1 MTITTKYEI
10 GQKVYF
16 MDENKIHAAEIQSV
30 NIFALGG
37 RLPQISYNLN
47 YRRQEDSLSRFT
59 MHENLLYQT
68 KQELLNEL

>member
-30 NIFALGG
+30 NVFVLGG
-37 RLPQISYNLN
+37 RLQQISYNLN

-68 KQELLNEL
+68 KQELLNDL

>member
-30 NIFALGG
+30 NIFVLGG
-37 RLPQISYNLN
+37 RLN
-47 YRRQEDSLSRFT
+47 
-59 MHENLLYQT
+59 
-68 KQELLNEL
+68 

>member
-30 NIFALGG
+30 NIFVLGG
-37 RLPQISYNLN
+37 KSPQISYNLN
-47 YRRQEDSLSRFT
+47 YLKQEDSLSRFT
-59 MHENLLYQT
+59 LRENLLYQT
-68 KQELLNEL
+68 KQELLNAL

>member
-30 NIFALGG
+30 NTFVLGG
-37 RLPQISYNLN
+37 KSPQISYNLN
-47 YRRQEDSLSRFT
+47 YCKQEDSFSRFT
-59 MHENLLYQT
+59 LRENLLYQT
-68 KQELLNEL
+68 KQELLNDL

>member
-16 MDENKIHAAEIQSV
+16 MDENKIHVAEIQSV
-30 NIFALGG
+30 NIFALNN
-37 RLPQISYNLN
+37 RKPQISYNLN

-59 MHENLLYQT
+59 MYENLLYPT
-68 KQELLNEL
+68 KQELLNTL

>member
-30 NIFALGG
+30 NIFVLGG
-37 RLPQISYNLN
+37 KSPLISYNLN
-47 YRRQEDSLSRFT
+47 YRKLEDSLSRFT
-59 MHENLLYQT
+59 LRENLLYQT
-68 KQELLNEL
+68 KQELLNDL